1 MKDRETFEIN
11 WYEKDSTSRCGKY
24 ISMRLDNGSLYVS
37 ELDVSSV
44 MYWAFTERGDD
55 KSFVITPYWH
65 DCLMN
70 EYEKIDRNE

>member
-1 MKDRETFEIN
+1 MSL
-11 WYEKDSTSRCGKY
+11 DSG
-24 ISMRLDNGSLYVS
+24 NLYVT

-55 KSFVITPYWH
+55 QSFLITPYWH